1 MDIKTHK
8 NSFDEIQESDRPGWI
23 NETIKEPPVIKEAE
37 KEIREAAD
45 SKSAASKE
53 DAGNY
58 ATEQFTGK
66 TLQLGSVA
74 GSGAKDTVT
83 QLTEIRKRRREKA
96 DRKSESKT
104 GAAECSEEPAE
115 KRKSEA
121 AEKSGNTGKIKV
133 KEKNEKAVNLKIK
146 EKNTDLKEGK
156 DIKTGGMEIRTSADV
171 SPDAGEPTPENI
183 SENDDMSGMF
193 SYHGKGTGAK
203 KGKDYTQIVTKALKK
218 FAKAL
223 IASVAV
229 YVLPVIVVL
238 VIIIAYAAGEN
249 NSLNIIGNKAAWIM
263 NEEHEYQEN
272 LVNGGVHNLKLTLS
286 VNSTIGKANAK
297 YHEKVQEVI
306 DQYSGSYDV
315 LDYEDIEPDWQ
326 LITQVYLA
334 MSYIN
339 NDGKYYQGEFEEAAA
354 EEFEELMW
362 NMVSIEHELHP
373 DGEDEIPAEQ
383 ETESSGESE
392 TVTSDGAAQTEPE
405 DKKPITLTIY
415 AKMISVDEVAHL
427 YNIGADELQK
437 VLSMTAMYGNVIE
450 DSLSGLDKFVPAGK
464 NESEEESSTA
474 S

>member
-74 GSGAKDTVT
+74 GTGAKDTVT

-104 GAAECSEEPAE
+104 GAAEWSEEPAE
-115 KRKSEA
+115 KRKSGA

-133 KEKNEKAVNLKIK
+133 KEKNEKAVNLNIK
-146 EKNTDLKEGK
+146 EKNANLKEGK
-156 DIKTGGMEIRTSADV
+156 DIKTGEMEIRTSADV

-183 SENDDMSGMF
+183 SENADMSGMF

-203 KGKDYTQIVTKALKK
+203 KGKDYTQIVTEALKK

-272 LVNGGVHNLKLTLS
+272 LANGGVENLKLTLS
-286 VNSTIGKANAK
+286 VNSVIGKANAK
-297 YHEKVQEVI
+297 YHDKVQEVI

-339 NDGKYYQGEFEEAAA
+339 NDGKYSQGESEEASA

-362 NMVSIEHELHP
+362 KMVSIEHELN
-373 DGEDEIPAEQ
+373 GEDEIPAEQ
-383 ETESSGESE
+383 KTESSGESE
-392 TVTSDGAAQTEPE
+392 TVTSDGAAKIEPE
-405 DKKPITLTIY
+405 DEKPVILTIY
-415 AKMISVDEVAHL
+415 AKMLSVDEVALL
-427 YNIGADELQK
+427 YNIETDELQK
-437 VLSMTAMYGNVIE
+437 VLSMTAMYGSVIE
-450 DSLSGLDKFVPAGK
+450 DALSGLDKFVPAGE
-464 NESEEESSTA
+464 NELEEESSTA